1 MAWGWWRR
9 RWTWPR
15 RRRWRQW
22 RRRRRVRTRRPR
34 RPVRRRRQRRVRRR
48 FYRGRRRG
56 WRRRRYIRRRRRLR
70 RKKLVLTQWQPA
82 TRRKC
87 VIKGVLPLVWCGYL
101 RSGRNYALHSDDT
114 VKQGEPFGGSLSTTS
129 FNLRVLYDQH
139 QRGLNRW
146 TFPNDQL
153 DLARYKGCK
162 FTFYRNKNT
171 DFIAQYDIV
180 APYALDKNSSPSYAP
195 GIMMQAKN
203 KILIPSYN
211 TKPRGRQKITVKIP
225 PPKLFVDKWY
235 SQEDLCSVNLVSLA
249 VSAADFVHPF
259 GSPQTDNPCVTFQV
273 CESFL
278 NSVIGFSSTKHQQ
291 VLEAMYE
298 KNQYWASHLTPYF
311 VVGLKNPYPSNKTDG
326 LCTSGEPHNA
336 TNTLTTQQIKICA
349 DTNYQWYPYNMK
361 KNKDTLNK
369 IRQQY
374 FEWLTTQ
381 APTATQSD
389 IGMPN
394 PHPTPTNNYY
404 EYHLGLF
411 SPIFIGPTRTNNLFP
426 AAYFDCTYN
435 PLNDKGIGNHVW
447 FQYNSKADTQIATT
461 GLYCHIEDKPLWAAL
476 YGYEDFVE
484 SVLGPNVDAESV
496 GLVIVI
502 CPYTI
507 PPLYDK
513 KNPNM
518 GWIFYDTKFGNG
530 KWIDGRG
537 HIPIYWQTRWR
548 PEMMFQHEVIRDIVQ
563 TGPFSYKDELKNSV
577 LVAKYK
583 FYFTWG
589 GNMVSQQSIRNPCKT
604 DGHDS
609 DSNRYPRDVQIVDP
623 LTMGPRWVFHAWDW
637 RRGYVSEQALKR
649 VSEKPLDYE
658 EYFKKPKRP
667 RIFPS
672 SEGADQSHRL
682 EEDSSSEEERSLS
695 LIEETTPAIQEQ
707 FRKQLKRQ
715 QRLGQQLKLLQ
726 LHLLKTQ
733 AGLQINP
740 LLFTHA

>member
-1 MAWGWWRR
+1 M
-9 RWTWPR
+9 
-15 RRRWRQW
+15 
-22 RRRRRVRTRRPR
+22 
-34 RPVRRRRQRRVRRR
+34 
-48 FYRGRRRG
+48 
-56 WRRRRYIRRRRRLR
+56 
-70 RKKLVLTQWQPA
+70 
-82 TRRKC
+82 
-87 VIKGVLPLVWCGYL
+87 
-101 RSGRNYALHSDDT
+101 
-114 VKQGEPFGGSLSTTS
+114 
-129 FNLRVLYDQH
+129 
-139 QRGLNRW
+139 
-146 TFPNDQL
+146 
-153 DLARYKGCK
+153 YK
-162 FTFYRNKNT
+162 
-171 DFIAQYDIV
+171 
-180 APYALDKNSSPSYAP
+180 S
-195 GIMMQAKN
+195 
-203 KILIPSYN
+203 
-211 TKPRGRQKITVKIP
+211 
-225 PPKLFVDKWY
+225 
-235 SQEDLCSVNLVSLA
+235 
-249 VSAADFVHPF
+249 
-259 GSPQTDNPCVTFQV
+259 
-273 CESFL
+273 
-278 NSVIGFSSTKHQQ
+278 
-291 VLEAMYE
+291 
-298 KNQYWASHLTPYF
+298 NQYWASHLTPF
-311 VVGLKNPYPSNKTDG
+311 FTTGLKNPYPKT
-326 LCTSGEPHNA
+326 P
-336 TNTLTTQQIKICA
+336 LTGSPPNSVTAAESLTASEIRIGG
-349 DTNYQWYPYNMK
+349 DTGYQWFPYNMK
-361 KNKDTLNK
+361 NKQSKLHE
-369 IRQQY
+369 IRKQY
-374 FEWLTTQ
+374 FNWLTTKLPQ
-381 APTATQSD
+381 PTETD
-389 IGMPN
+389 YGMPN
-394 PHPTPTNNYY
+394 PHPTPTNDYY

-411 SPIFIGPTRTNNLFP
+411 SPIFIGPTRTSNLFP

-435 PLNDKGIGNHVW
+435 PLNDKGVGNHVW
-447 FQYNSKADTQIATT
+447 FQYNSKADTQMATT

-484 SVLGPNVDAESV
+484 SMLGPNVDAESV

-502 CPYTI
+502 CPYTT

-530 KWIDGRG
+530 KWLDGRG
-537 HIPIYWQTRWR
+537 HIPVYWQTRWR

-609 DSNRYPRDVQIVDP
+609 DSGRYPRDVQIVDP

-672 SEGADQSHRL
+672 SEGAKQPHML
-682 EEDSSSEEERSLS
+682 EENSSSEEEKSLS

>member
-1 MAWGWWRR
+1 MKAKESKLHE
-9 RWTWPR
+9 
-15 RRRWRQW
+15 
-22 RRRRRVRTRRPR
+22 
-34 RPVRRRRQRRVRRR
+34 
-48 FYRGRRRG
+48 
-56 WRRRRYIRRRRRLR
+56 IR
-70 RKKLVLTQWQPA
+70 K
-82 TRRKC
+82 
-87 VIKGVLPLVWCGYL
+87 
-101 RSGRNYALHSDDT
+101 
-114 VKQGEPFGGSLSTTS
+114 
-129 FNLRVLYDQH
+129 
-139 QRGLNRW
+139 
-146 TFPNDQL
+146 
-153 DLARYKGCK
+153 
-162 FTFYRNKNT
+162 
-171 DFIAQYDIV
+171 
-180 APYALDKNSSPSYAP
+180 
-195 GIMMQAKN
+195 
-203 KILIPSYN
+203 
-211 TKPRGRQKITVKIP
+211 
-225 PPKLFVDKWY
+225 
-235 SQEDLCSVNLVSLA
+235 
-249 VSAADFVHPF
+249 
-259 GSPQTDNPCVTFQV
+259 
-273 CESFL
+273 
-278 NSVIGFSSTKHQQ
+278 
-291 VLEAMYE
+291 
-298 KNQYWASHLTPYF
+298 
-311 VVGLKNPYPSNKTDG
+311 
-326 LCTSGEPHNA
+326 
-336 TNTLTTQQIKICA
+336 
-349 DTNYQWYPYNMK
+349 
-361 KNKDTLNK
+361 
-369 IRQQY
+369 QY
-374 FEWLTTQ
+374 FDWLTTKLPQ
-381 APTATQSD
+381 PTQTD
-389 IGMPN
+389 YGMPN
-394 PHPTPTNNYY
+394 PHPTPTNDYY

-411 SPIFIGPTRTNNLFP
+411 SPIFIGPTRTANMFP

-435 PLNDKGIGNHVW
+435 PLNDKGVGNHVW
-447 FQYNSKADTQIATT
+447 FQYNSKADTQMATT

-502 CPYTI
+502 CPYTV

-530 KWIDGRG
+530 KWLDGRG
-537 HIPIYWQTRWR
+537 HIPVYWQTRWR

-672 SEGADQSHRL
+672 SEGAEQSHRL
-682 EEDSSSEEERSLS
+682 EEDSSSEEEKSLS